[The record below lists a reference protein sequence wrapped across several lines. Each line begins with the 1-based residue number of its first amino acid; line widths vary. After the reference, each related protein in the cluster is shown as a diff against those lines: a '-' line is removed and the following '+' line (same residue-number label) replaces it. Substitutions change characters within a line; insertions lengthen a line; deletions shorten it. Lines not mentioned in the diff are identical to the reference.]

1 MSKAAARALPL
12 IAVALATMLVSAQ
25 APSPAPSRVEGP
37 DPRVRLRLG
46 VKRSELDAEAQKTYD
61 FVVNPTN
68 PHRDGLPA
76 PIGMWMWSQRLG
88 DRILPIYIYLRFG
101 TQLDVRAKEL
111 AILIAARYNNSTTQW
126 GTHGRNARNVG
137 VEQTVLD
144 VIRDGAPLD
153 RLSEK
158 DAVVIQLGREMFGD
172 KRVGSE
178 TFARALKMF
187 GRKGVT
193 DLAGLMAFYEF
204 LYVSSNVAFDLE
216 SGGNFPKL
224 PPLALPK
231 RAAAVPTA
239 IPADINPESRAR
251 LPLVKR
257 DDLDAD
263 GKNTYDAIVNPK
275 SRYSRGLP
283 APIGMWMH
291 SPEMAQYVL
300 PAYMYVRF
308 GTELGTR
315 LTELAILVTA
325 RETDCQFQWTSHEP
339 MAREAGLEAA
349 VIDSVKYRKNP
360 SGLTEKDALVVR
372 FGHELFGDH
381 HVTAETFTQAQRVL
395 GTRGVTDLAGLMAFY
410 EFLYLSSNATF
421 DIQMPAGQR
430 PLLPIP

>member
-1 MSKAAARALPL
+1 MPTAAARALTL
-12 IAVALATMLVSAQ
+12 TAVVLATMLVSAQ
-25 APSPAPSRVEGP
+25 APSN
-37 DPRVRLRLG
+37 DPRVRLRQG

-88 DRILPIYIYLRFG
+88 DRILPIYVYLRFG

-137 VEQTVLD
+137 VEQRVLD

-153 RLSEK
+153 GLLEK
-158 DAVVIQLGREMFGD
+158 DAVVIRLGRELFGD

-204 LYVSSNVAFDLE
+204 LYISSNVAFDLE

-224 PPLALPK
+224 PPLATPK
-231 RAAAVPTA
+231 RAAAAVPA
-239 IPADINPESRAR
+239 AMPADINPESRAR

-263 GKNTYDAIVNPK
+263 GRKTYDAIVNPT

-325 RETDCQFQWTSHEP
+325 RETNCQFQWTSHEP
-339 MAREAGLEAA
+339 MARDAGLEPAL
-349 VIDSVKYRKNP
+349 IDTVKYRKDP
-360 SGLTEKDALVVR
+360 SGLAEKDALVIR
-372 FGHELFGDH
+372 FGHELFAG
-381 HVTAETFTQAQRVL
+381 HVSAETFTHAQQVF

-421 DIQMPAGQR
+421 DIQVPAGQK
-430 PLLPIP
+430 PLLPEQANQ